1 MKKSNTQVVSAL
13 GARPAKNSV
22 KPLATI
28 SANQTEAQPIKKEV
42 VVIAEGLT
50 GKQMM
55 ALKIQANRLNREEL
69 RSFSFQVNQMKKHGQ
84 AFLKAC
90 KVSESE
96 LTPKNLLVLRTEREA
111 ERNDKGGF
119 SFWLIESLV
128 KRYSVA
134 KLAK

>member
-1 MKKSNTQVVSAL
+1 MKKSNTQAASAL

-28 SANQTEAQPIKKEV
+28 SATQSEAQPLKKA
-42 VVIAEGLT
+42 VVIPEGLT
-50 GKQMM
+50 GKQMT
-55 ALKIQANRLNREEL
+55 ALKIEANRLNREEL
-69 RSFSFQVNQMKKHGQ
+69 RSFSFQVNQMKKHGSE
-84 AFLKAC
+84 FMKAC

-96 LTPKNLLVLRTEREA
+96 LTPKNLLALRTEREA
-111 ERNDKGGF
+111 ERSDKSGF
-119 SFWLIESLV
+119 SFWLIENLV

>member
-1 MKKSNTQVVSAL
+1 MKKSKTQAVSAP
-13 GARPAKNSV
+13 GARPAKKSV
-22 KPLATI
+22 KTLATI
-28 SANQTEAQPIKKEV
+28 SATQNEAQPLKDA

-55 ALKIQANRLNREEL
+55 ALKIEANRLNREEL
-69 RSFSFQVNQMKKHGQ
+69 RSFSFQVNQMRKHGVN
-84 AFLKAC
+84 FLKAC

-111 ERNDKGGF
+111 ERSDKGGF
-119 SFWLIESLV
+119 SFWLIENLV

-134 KLAK
+134 KVAK